1 MHSIVLRAGLLAL
14 VAIVFG
20 AVPASAHAALVGA
33 DPGSGSTQAT
43 EPASVTLRFNENV
56 GNAQVAARA
65 PDGSTIT
72 VSEVHAVDNAVT
84 ATLAEVGQKGRY
96 AVSFRVVSADGHP
109 VSGTITYSVTS
120 GRAVTQVQQAESQTF
135 LHRHSDHL
143 LWGVL
148 VAAIAIAL
156 LLAPLRRRDDADRA

>member
-1 MHSIVLRAGLLAL
+1 MHNIVLRVGLLAL
-14 VAIVFG
+14 VAIVLG
-20 AVPASAHAALVGA
+20 AVPASAHAALVGT
-33 DPGSGSTQAT
+33 DPGSRSTQAT
-43 EPASVTLRFNENV
+43 EPSSVTLRFNENV

-72 VSEVHAVDNAVT
+72 VSEIHAVDNAVT
-84 ATLAEVGQKGRY
+84 ATLAEVGQKGLY
-96 AVSFRVVSADGHP
+96 AVSYRVVSADGHP

-135 LHRHSDHL
+135 FHRHNAHL
-143 LWGVL
+143 FWGIL

-156 LLAPLRRRDDADRA
+156 LLAPLRRRDDADSA